1 VRRGFV
7 PKALKRRKTMTNTK
21 RVNSWDGKEN
31 LTPAEKAN
39 LQRIFRNGPFEVYVN
54 RGFTGFAN
62 PRVQIYGA
70 DGLLRQI
77 FERLRK
83 KCWIRPLGEDDL
95 KGLWDISEDGISA
108 LVRFD
113 PIFIEIHPDLI
124 ARRLNTPFDVFK
136 FDNLGLIKRIS
147 ETSRSRDNYTDNII
161 ALGVSQSDT
170 RFEDAN
176 EKTSRNVAINLNEK
190 GVSLGGRINNLIKL
204 TERLLLEE
212 SGSLVTH
219 INLRTK
225 GDEIL
230 HYHSFI
236 KGRSYDVTSIDR
248 ISKKFSERVSLNENK
263 SKSDVK
269 WTECPAYLR
278 LVIERKKNGTLR
290 SGRLAKDFSLLS
302 LIDDVRLSIANVVP
316 EALKVG
322 SCDSVDLAFGARRT
336 GSSENFGVQKLAWL
350 SHRNG
355 YKRNLRRAIKG
366 KNAIKAATAIQ
377 GVGVHCGIDPRLL
390 RQLQITAT
398 FPEFYHLSE
407 SLHR

>member
-1 VRRGFV
+1 
-7 PKALKRRKTMTNTK
+7 MTNTK
-21 RVNSWDGKEN
+21 RVNSWDGKEK

-62 PRVQIYGA
+62 PRVQISGA

-95 KGLWDISEDGISA
+95 MGLWDISEDGISA

-113 PIFIEIHPDLI
+113 PTFIKIHPEFI

-136 FDNLGLIKRIS
+136 FDSLGLIKRTS
-147 ETSRSRDNYTDNII
+147 ETPRSRDNYTDNII

-170 RFEDAN
+170 PLEDTN
-176 EKTSRNVAINLNEK
+176 EETSSDVAINLNEK
-190 GVSLGGRINNLIKL
+190 GVSLGRRINNLIKL

-219 INLRTK
+219 IHLRTK

-230 HYHSFI
+230 HYHSSI

-248 ISKKFSERVSLNENK
+248 ISKKLSECVSLNENK
-263 SKSDVK
+263 SISDVK

-290 SGRLAKDFSLLS
+290 SGHLAKDFSLLS
-302 LIDDVRLSIANVVP
+302 LIDDVRRSIANVVP

-322 SCDSVDLAFGARRT
+322 SCDSVYLEFGARRT
-336 GSSENFGVQKLAWL
+336 RDSESFHVQKLAWL

-355 YKRNLRRAIKG
+355 YKRNLKRAIKG

-377 GVGVHCGIDPRLL
+377 RVGVHYGIDPRLL
-390 RQLQITAT
+390 RQLHITVT
-398 FPEFYHLSE
+398 FPDYYHLGE
-407 SLHR
+407 PLHQKSVGLEIAG